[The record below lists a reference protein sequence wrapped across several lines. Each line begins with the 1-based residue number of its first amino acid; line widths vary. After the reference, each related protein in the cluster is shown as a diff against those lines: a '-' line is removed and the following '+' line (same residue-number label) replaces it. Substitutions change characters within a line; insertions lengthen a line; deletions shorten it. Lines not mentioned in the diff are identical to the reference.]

1 MSTNLHVMGNRI
13 RTARQFRRL
22 TGEQLAEKLGIAV
35 DSLRHIENGVRRPSY
50 QLLDD
55 ISDILDVSLD
65 YLAGKTE
72 APLERRIRK
81 ELEGA
86 GLTKAQ
92 EDAVVEIALNSVTVI
107 KRLGCVMHLPNNGRC
122 IYLFT
127 HCRFRQISRSA
138 PAIMYL

>member
-92 EDAVVEIALNSVTVI
+92 DAARKASFYPGCEQVDSKTVRYQCVNWMDALCFFAFC
-107 KRLGCVMHLPNNGRC
+107 L
-122 IYLFT
+122 
-127 HCRFRQISRSA
+127 
-138 PAIMYL
+138 

>member
-35 DSLRHIENGVRRPSY
+35 DSGVRRPSY

-107 KRLGCVMHLPNNGRC
+107 KRLG
-122 IYLFT
+122 
-127 HCRFRQISRSA
+127 
-138 PAIMYL
+138 